1 MIEIIV
7 YIWTATKKQVKLIV
21 HTEKYKRYIN
31 ILLPYYFTHSF
42 VQIAF

>member
-7 YIWTATKKQVKLIV
+7 YIWTATKKQVKLK